1 MPRESVST
9 TSRRDIVVAKMSLT
23 INIVFI
29 FCHSIKWIAN
39 IHEIIMVRKLQA
51 RLPQDHVK
59 EVNVTF

>member
-51 RLPQDHVK
+51 
-59 EVNVTF
+59 VTTRSCKRSKC